1 MVDKLSSSLTL
12 DLILLRPV
20 LFHLLPD
27 EVSASVKS
35 EEVVQKRLE
44 LGVIAM
50 NPFAFTVEIALN
62 YLGAKL
68 SSRAKSFSYHRIASH
83 HHLSFISLMYE
94 TSIYLSIVR

>member
-62 YLGAKL
+62 YFL
-68 SSRAKSFSYHRIASH
+68 SVGKDFHQLTKQSY
-83 HHLSFISLMYE
+83 
-94 TSIYLSIVR
+94 